1 MRANIIEFILKL
13 TGAKIDANFPK
24 RPKHRTK
31 IKIGFLNF
39 LFGQQTETH
48 VTLPSLQ
55 LDRNKFEIC
64 LFPVIEAPSPIENYC
79 RSLADSFNPLP
90 NKLADQ
96 VKAIRKAELDIIIIG
111 TNVTAVTNQV
121 AQIAL
126 HRLAPVQLA
135 SYCSPVTTGM
145 RHIDGYLTGTLNNYP
160 GLQEHFCEKLLFCD
174 GPPGCLD
181 YKVEPQ
187 GSGRIYDRASLGLAE
202 NDVVFVN
209 AAACFKILPE
219 MQETWAK
226 ILQAVP
232 NSRLLLMPFNPNW
245 TNVFPVKQFERTLTE
260 AFARH
265 GLGRDRFILA
275 DSLPSRLDVKAL
287 ELLANV
293 YLDTS
298 PFSGSISVID
308 PLELGLPVV
317 VQEGATHRSRMASAL
332 LREIELPE
340 LITTEEE
347 SYIKLAVRLGNDA
360 DYRRQLSERI
370 VEAMARRPKFLNAQA
385 YAHGLAGLLESL
397 VRSK

>member
-1 MRANIIEFILKL
+1 
-13 TGAKIDANFPK
+13 
-24 RPKHRTK
+24 
-31 IKIGFLNF
+31 
-39 LFGQQTETH
+39 
-48 VTLPSLQ
+48 
-55 LDRNKFEIC
+55 
-64 LFPVIEAPSPIENYC
+64 
-79 RSLADSFNPLP
+79 
-90 NKLADQ
+90 
-96 VKAIRKAELDIIIIG
+96 
-111 TNVTAVTNQV
+111 
-121 AQIAL
+121 
-126 HRLAPVQLA
+126 
-135 SYCSPVTTGM
+135 
-145 RHIDGYLTGTLNNYP
+145 
-160 GLQEHFCEKLLFCD
+160 
-174 GPPGCLD
+174 
-181 YKVEPQ
+181 
-187 GSGRIYDRASLGLAE
+187 LAE